1 MEERELIKELCNI
14 GAIKFGE
21 FLLKSGK
28 KSPYYVDLRILPS
41 YPKVLKHSGKILGQM
56 ILGDANKPDVLCG
69 VPAAGLAIATAIS
82 LETGIPTFYTKK
94 EPIVYKELSKH
105 LDNLLRAKEEDGGF
119 AFDEKAGVEAAIEII
134 DKLSG
139 MKPHGI
145 ARYAD
150 GDFQDQARI
159 GIVDDLITTA
169 ESKLE
174 ARDLILLEAKRRKFN
189 VEVTSVYVL
198 LDREQ
203 GGKESLKKEGIELH
217 SVATVR
223 KAADWLRET
232 GDITHQ
238 MHETIVNYTMKERK
252 AIDLT

>member
-1 MEERELIKELCNI
+1 MEEKELIKELCKV

-21 FLLKSGK
+21 FILKSGK
-28 KSPYYVDLRILPS
+28 KSPYYIDLRILPS
-41 YPKVLKHSGKILGQM
+41 YPNVLKRSGKVLGQM
-56 ILGDANKPDVLCG
+56 ILDDPNKPDVLCG

-105 LDNLLRAKEEDGGF
+105 LDNLLRVREEDGGF
-119 AFDEKAGVEAAIEII
+119 TFDEKAGIEAAIEII

-139 MKPHGI
+139 LKTHGI

-150 GDFQDQARI
+150 GDFQDEARI

-174 ARDLILLEAKRRKFN
+174 ARDLILLDAKRRNFN

-203 GGKESLKKEGIELH
+203 GGRESLEKEGIGLH

-223 KAADWLRET
+223 KAAEWLRET
-232 GDITHQ
+232 GDITPQ
-238 MHETIVNYTMKERK
+238 MYETIVNYTMKERK
-252 AIDLT
+252 TIELM